1 MRVAQFSEFT
11 GPQALRL
18 DDVAEPVPR
27 SSDLLVKVTAV
38 GLNFFD
44 TLLLRNQ
51 YQVTPPL
58 PFSPGAEVAG
68 LIEKCGA
75 EVTDFRVGQRVAAF
89 IGGNGCR
96 EKIVPRL
103 RTRSLFPMA

>member
-1 MRVAQFSEFT
+1 MN
-11 GPQALRL
+11 
-18 DDVAEPVPR
+18 
-27 SSDLLVKVTAV
+27 AV

-44 TLLLRNQ
+44 TLVLRNQ

-68 LIEKCGA
+68 EYSGGFGA
-75 EVTDFRVGQRVAAF
+75 NVTDAKIGQRVVAF

-96 EKIVPRL
+96 EGRLLPRP
-103 RTRSLFPMA
+103 RMRSPSLTG